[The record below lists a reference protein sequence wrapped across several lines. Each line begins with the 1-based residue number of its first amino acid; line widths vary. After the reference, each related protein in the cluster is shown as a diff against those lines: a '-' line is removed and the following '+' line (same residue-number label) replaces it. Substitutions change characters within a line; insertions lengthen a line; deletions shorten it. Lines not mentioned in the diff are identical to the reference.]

1 MKIKNK
7 FALAFGSVFVL
18 VAVGSSISLVMNAKV
33 ESRVAEMLNEH
44 RVKYDLARQIQYE
57 SAVRA
62 EAQRNLVIRMDAKS
76 QAEDRQAMRYS
87 ADRYGEIM
95 KKFSELPLSETEMA
109 MLEKIRANGGET
121 YIALGEFIS
130 NLDSDLKEDAI
141 EVLYGSMR
149 DIQLRF
155 FKLINEFTELQEHNL
170 RQSEQDLAAA
180 IEFANALQFI
190 LAALMAILVTI
201 VGVLLTRSIA
211 MPIIGL
217 TEKMRAIAASAD
229 FTQQCS
235 LGNRNDEL
243 GYSARA
249 FNDLITQVGQAL
261 DEVNHVI
268 HGLAAGDFS
277 QRVSREYTGDLAKL
291 KLGINHS
298 ADNITMVMNSLE
310 EAMQALK
317 LGNLSHQVDEEAP
330 GSYGVMLKSVSVSL
344 NELNV
349 VVSDINK
356 VVEQMQNGDFNARV
370 NADAAGDLLAMKE
383 NFNHSIQNIAD
394 VMRAVLTTAEA
405 QAKGDLTSLLP
416 SGVYQGLFHDLKNLM
431 NYSIQTIKEK
441 VLVAVQASQVVND
454 AAAQVSQGA
463 NDLSHR
469 VQEQAAALV
478 QTTAS
483 MNHMSSVVQTNTTH
497 SNQAF
502 ELANEVQQQASDGV
516 IVMQETIDAM
526 RSIHEA
532 SAKISDIVSIIDGIA
547 FQTNLLA
554 LNAAVEAARAGE
566 HGRGFAVV
574 ASEVRALAAKSA
586 IAAKDIKS
594 LIEDSVDRVKTGTEL
609 VEKSGGMLN
618 AVAQSVEQVTMMVAA
633 IRESSREQST
643 GILQVHKSIASI
655 DSMTQENAA
664 LVEETTASA
673 ENLSNQAQGL
683 KASMSFFK
691 VSDYYGQS
699 NKKLH

>member
-7 FALAFGSVFVL
+7 FALAFVSVFLL
-18 VAVGSSISLVMNAKV
+18 VAVGSTVSLVMNAKV
-33 ESRVAEMLNEH
+33 ESRVDEMLNEH

-76 QAEDRQAMRYS
+76 QAQDRQSMRDS

-95 KKFSELPLSETEMA
+95 KKFSELPLSETEMV

-130 NLDSDLKEDAI
+130 NLDSDLKEEAI
-141 EVLYGSMR
+141 DVLYGSMR

-155 FKLINEFTELQEHNL
+155 FKLINDFTELQEQHL
-170 RQSEQDLAAA
+170 RQAEQDLAAA

-211 MPIIGL
+211 MPIISL

-243 GYSARA
+243 GDSARA
-249 FNDLITQVGQAL
+249 FNDLITQVGLAL
-261 DEVNHVI
+261 GEVNHVI

-310 EAMQALK
+310 KAMQALK

-370 NADAAGDLLAMKE
+370 HADAAGDLLAMKE

-394 VMRAVLTTAEA
+394 VMRAVLKTAEA

-502 ELANEVQQQASDGV
+502 ELAHEVQQQASEGV

-633 IRESSREQST
+633 IRESSQEQST